1 MKASYASRSML
12 MFLISLLMLGLLTL
26 FESLFVGVSPG
37 VERWISLLLLV
48 LPSALGVVF
57 GALSLNRKER
67 RAWIAIAGILLNA
80 FFALFNIL
88 VLSFAG

>member
-1 MKASYASRSML
+1 ML
-12 MFLISLLMLGLLTL
+12 LFVISLVMLGLLTV
-26 FESLFVGVSPG
+26 FESLLVGVPPS

-48 LPSALGVVF
+48 RPSLLGVVF
-57 GALSLNRKER
+57 GILSLTRKER

-88 VLSFAG
+88 ILSFAG

>member
-1 MKASYASRSML
+1 ML